1 MSEQIENQPIIG
13 QSKPRSMKTFY
24 LLILVFILPF
34 TMAVLLHFVDLKP
47 TGKSYGNLVQ
57 PPKSL
62 QIPTLIDLQGKAFKP
77 ERWNKIW
84 NVVTVDTTG
93 CAKACSDRVHMLKQ
107 VHTSINK
114 DMDRVQRVLLVPA
127 DIGLQAYVDIQKKYP
142 DLIVLAGNDAEMV
155 KFSAEFN
162 ATKGN
167 VFLVDPLGNFMMSYP
182 DKFDPKGLR
191 SDLSRL
197 LKNSWAG

>member
-1 MSEQIENQPIIG
+1 MSEPIQD

-24 LLILVFILPF
+24 LLILVFVLPF
-34 TMAVLLHFVDLKP
+34 TMAVLLHFIDLKP

-62 QIPTLIDLQGKAFKP
+62 QIPMLKDLQGKAFKP
-77 ERWNKIW
+77 EQWNKIW
-84 NVVTVDTTG
+84 NLVTVDATG
-93 CAKACSDRVHMLKQ
+93 CAEVCAARVHMLKQ

-114 DMDRVQRVLLVPA
+114 DIDRVQRVLLVPA
-127 DIGLQAYVDIQKKYP
+127 DIGLQAYSDIQKKYP
-142 DLIVLAGNDAEMV
+142 DLVILVGVDAEMV
-155 KFSAEFN
+155 KFSAEFD
-162 ATKGN
+162 ARKGN
-167 VFLVDPLGNFMMSYP
+167 VFLVDPLGNLMMSYP

-191 SDLSRL
+191 SDLTRL

>member
-1 MSEQIENQPIIG
+1 MSDPIQD

-34 TMAVLLHFVDLKP
+34 TMAVLLHFIDLKP
-47 TGKSYGNLVQ
+47 TGKSYGNLMQ

-62 QIPTLIDLQGKAFKP
+62 QIPMLKNLQGKAFKP
-77 ERWNKIW
+77 EQWNKIW

-93 CAKACSDRVHMLKQ
+93 CTEDCAARVHMLKQ
-107 VHTSINK
+107 VHTSMNK
-114 DMDRVQRVLLVPA
+114 DMDRVQRVLLVP
-127 DIGLQAYVDIQKKYP
+127 VDINSEEYSEIQKTYP
-142 DLIVLAGNDAEMV
+142 DLIVLAGSDVETT
-155 KFSAEFN
+155 KFAAEFD
-162 ATKGN
+162 ASKGN
-167 VFLVDPLGNFMMSYP
+167 VFLIDPLGNLMMSYP

-191 SDLSRL
+191 SDLTRL

>member
-1 MSEQIENQPIIG
+1 MSDPIQD

-34 TMAVLLHFVDLKP
+34 TMAVLLHFIDLKP
-47 TGKSYGNLVQ
+47 TGKSYGNLMQ

-62 QIPTLIDLQGKAFKP
+62 QIPMLKNLQGKAFKP
-77 ERWNKIW
+77 EQWNKIW

-93 CAKACSDRVHMLKQ
+93 CTEDCAARVHMLKQ
-107 VHTSINK
+107 VHTSMNK
-114 DMDRVQRVLLVPA
+114 DMDRVQRVLLVP
-127 DIGLQAYVDIQKKYP
+127 VDINSEAYSEIQKTYP
-142 DLIVLAGNDAEMV
+142 DLIILAGSDVETT
-155 KFSAEFN
+155 KFAAEFD
-162 ATKGN
+162 ASKGN
-167 VFLVDPLGNFMMSYP
+167 VFLIDPLGNLMMSYP

-191 SDLSRL
+191 SDLTRL

>member
-1 MSEQIENQPIIG
+1 MSDPIQD

-34 TMAVLLHFVDLKP
+34 TMAVLLHFIDLKP
-47 TGKSYGNLVQ
+47 TGKSYGNLMQ

-62 QIPTLIDLQGKAFKP
+62 QIPMLKNLQGKAFKP
-77 ERWNKIW
+77 EQWNKIW

-93 CAKACSDRVHMLKQ
+93 CTEDCAARVHMLKQ
-107 VHTSINK
+107 VHTSMNK
-114 DMDRVQRVLLVPA
+114 DMDRVQRVLLVP
-127 DIGLQAYVDIQKKYP
+127 VDINSEAYSEIQKTYP
-142 DLIVLAGNDAEMV
+142 DLIVLAGSDVETT
-155 KFSAEFN
+155 KFAAEFD
-162 ATKGN
+162 ASKGN
-167 VFLVDPLGNFMMSYP
+167 VFLIDPLGNLMMSYP

-191 SDLSRL
+191 SDLTRL